1 MKNRY
6 TLKHLKV
13 AVACALIASWLPITT
28 KSQTY
33 IAKASGDWSNPKIWG
48 DQHPDSNLCEKTV
61 IIPKGVWVTL
71 DKEIDL
77 DESVELVVKGKLKAE
92 EKVLDLSNIQLIGDG
107 KIQAS
112 EIRVDETTVYG
123 FEGLVYVDKAKF
135 FDGDYSLPSTFVVED
150 ELLLMNAL
158 VDLNQGKLKLKKRSK
173 LMMGS
178 SEIDTTE
185 GKLVAGNHIKLY
197 YIGDGGFT
205 GPEATLRGV
214 ESINISLDDENASIV
229 LANNQELKADVVI
242 NVGELDLN
250 GFALT
255 TYNDLVCAENGYI
268 RGDQNADLVVGGNS
282 NLVFADNKGVLNTFK
297 VGAKETEVEIHSP
310 LLVTDLADLSYGKL
324 DMNKNV
330 MTVAGQLNKSDFV
343 KIKGK
348 DSKWIKVVEELPVE
362 DFLSGAVASTQ

>member
-1 MKNRY
+1 MKTIY
-6 TLKHLKV
+6 TPNQILATAALLV
-13 AVACALIASWLPITT
+13 ATICLPIVTT
-28 KSQTY
+28 SQTY
-33 IAKASGDWSNPKIWG
+33 VAKASGDWSNPKIWG
-48 DQHPDSNLCEKTV
+48 EQHPDSNLCEKTV
-61 IIPKGVWVTL
+61 IIPKGKWVNL

-77 DESVELVVKGKLKAE
+77 DERVELVVKGKLKSE
-92 EKVLDLSNIQLIGDG
+92 ERVLDLSNIQLIGDG
-107 KIQAS
+107 KILAS
-112 EIRVDETTVYG
+112 EIHADETTVYG

-135 FDGDYSLPSTFVVED
+135 FDGDYSIPSTFVVED
-150 ELLLMNAL
+150 ELILMNAL

-185 GKLVAGNHIKLY
+185 GKLIAGNHIKLY
-197 YIGDGGFT
+197 YIGDGGFA

-242 NVGELDLN
+242 NVGELDIN

-268 RGDQNADLVVGGNS
+268 RGDQNSDLLVGGNS

-330 MTVAGQLNKSDFV
+330 MTVAGQLYKSDFV

-348 DSKWIKVVEELPVE
+348 DSKWVKVVEELPVE
-362 DFLSGAVASTQ
+362 DFLSGAVATTQ